1 MKKYFYIALFAISAV
16 LSSCTNSDNAPSAND
31 MAQRQKIEDDY
42 QAKKQDLALDSI
54 FSFCESDSLSD
65 RERETMHFLYAY
77 MPIGDITD
85 YSPEYHLNN
94 IRYSFR
100 AKAEMPWGDSIPE
113 REFNHFVVPNRVNN
127 ENQDLFRSTYYE
139 ELKSRVGNLSL
150 YDAVLEVNHWCHEH
164 VNYKG
169 SDIRTSSPMATI
181 KTSWG
186 RCGEEST
193 LLVAALRTVC
203 IPARQVYTPRWAHT
217 DDNHAWVEA
226 YVDGKWY
233 YLGACEPEPE
243 LNLGWFSEPASR
255 ALLIHTKVFGDYQ
268 GPEEVIS
275 RNDNYTE
282 INVIDNYGAT
292 AKTTFTVVD
301 EIGTPLPDVTV
312 EFKIYNY
319 AEYCTVAKKTTDE
332 NGQTW
337 LTTGLGSMMA
347 YASDNDKFGFEVF
360 KAGEKDT
367 ITIVLGH
374 NVGDDTTFDCDII
387 PPTASYNHPE
397 ISEAKTAENSRRLSY
412 EDSLRNAY
420 IATFPT
426 KENVQHLKELQYLL
440 PEQQAQVWE
449 LVQKSQGNHQVILD
463 FIIKNRW
470 HFEDFDDVYDYL
482 KSFSDKDL
490 RDASTD
496 ILEAHW
502 NFFDW
507 TNYDWKDRDLP
518 KAYGKGI
525 LPARISN
532 EMITPYRQ
540 TLSTFFSEEETQQFR
555 NDPLL
560 LTDWV
565 RQNIAIRED
574 LNPQRIPISP
584 VGVLTARKADKHSRD
599 IFFVAMARS
608 IDIPAKIDPVTG
620 KVQYYSN
627 KKWIDIDFET
637 EQTTENGKG
646 ILKLDYTPTAATP
659 DPKYYTHFSIKKFDG
674 THFNLLA
681 YDAQDPGIDDGM
693 NLSKFPKPIEL
704 EAGYYILTTGT
715 RLDDG
720 TALAHSQFFTIKENE
735 TTKLDFVLR
744 QPDKRH
750 NIIGTF
756 DTKSLFEDITTSQK
770 CSISQCAGQD
780 LFILGLIDHGSEPTT
795 HAMSDIAVFS
805 DEFNKNGTPLLLVFK
820 SQDEYDKFKK
830 KNFGNLPT
838 NTRHYIDNGD
848 LCKELAESLH
858 LGNSL
863 PIFIIADSKGN
874 VFFAKQGYT
883 IGLGEQMLKVLSS
896 KQ

>member
-1 MKKYFYIALFAISAV
+1 MKKKLIYTFFIISLL
-16 LSSCTNSDNAPSAND
+16 LSSCTNRDNTPSDNETR
-31 MAQRQKIEDDY
+31 QRQKTEDDY
-42 QAKKQDLALDSI
+42 QAKKQDLALDSL
-54 FSFCESDSLSD
+54 FSLCDSDSLSD
-65 RERETMHFLYAY
+65 KERETMHFLYAY
-77 MPIGDITD
+77 MPLGDITD
-85 YSPEYHLNN
+85 YTPEYHLNN

-100 AKAEMPWGDSIPE
+100 AKEEMPWGDSIPE
-113 REFNHFVVPNRVNN
+113 REFKHFVVPNRVNN
-127 ENQDLFRSTYYE
+127 ENQDMFRSTYYE
-139 ELKSRVGNLSL
+139 ELKSRVENLSL
-150 YDAVLEVNHWCHEH
+150 YDAVLEINHWCHEH

-203 IPARQVYTPRWAHT
+203 IPARQVYTPRWAHC

-226 YVDGKWY
+226 YVNGRWY

-255 ALLIHTKVFGDYQ
+255 AMLIHTRVFGDYQ

-292 AKTTFTVVD
+292 TKTTFTVVD
-301 EIGTPLPDVTV
+301 ENGTPIPDITV

-319 AEYCTVAKKTTDE
+319 AEYCTVAKKNTDE
-332 NGQTW
+332 KGQTW

-347 YASDNDKFGFEVF
+347 YAAKDGHFGYEVF
-360 KAGEKDT
+360 KAGKKDT
-367 ITIVLGH
+367 VAIVLNHCFGE
-374 NVGDDTTFDCDII
+374 DTAFDCDII
-387 PPTASYNHPE
+387 PPTASYKHPE
-397 ISEAKTAENSRRLSY
+397 ISEAKKAENSRRLSY

-463 FIIKNRW
+463 FIIKNGW

-525 LPARISN
+525 LPARISD

-540 TLSTFFSEEETQQFR
+540 TLSTLFSEEETQQFR
-555 NDPLL
+555 DDPLL
-560 LTDWV
+560 LVDWV
-565 RQNIAIRED
+565 RQNIVIRED

-584 VGVLTARKADKHSRD
+584 VGVMTARKADKHSRD

-608 IDIPAKIDPVTG
+608 LGIPAQIDPVTG
-620 KVQYYSN
+620 KVQYYNS
-627 KKWIDIDFET
+627 KWIDVDFEEEKPNST
-637 EQTTENGKG
+637 EKG
-646 ILKLDYTPTAATP
+646 FLNMHYTPTAATP

-693 NLSKFPKPIEL
+693 NLSRFPRPIEL

-720 TALAHSQFFTIKENE
+720 SALVHSQFFTIKENE
-735 TTKLDFVLR
+735 TTKLEFVLR
-744 QPDKRH
+744 QPDKQT
-750 NIIGTF
+750 NIIGSL
-756 DTKSLFEDITTSQK
+756 DAESLFEDITTSQK
-770 CSISQCAGQD
+770 CSIKQCADDGYY
-780 LFILGLIDHGSEPTT
+780 ILGIIDHGSEPTT
-795 HAMSDIAVFS
+795 HAISDIAVFT
-805 DEFNKNGTPLLLVFK
+805 DEFNKRNTPIILVFK
-820 SQDEYDKFKK
+820 DKDEYSKFKM
-830 KNFGNLPT
+830 KNFGTLPNNLI
-838 NTRHYIDNGD
+838 YKIDNGD
-848 LCKELAESLH
+848 IHKQLTENLQIDNK
-858 LGNSL
+858 SL
-863 PIFIIADSKGN
+863 PIFIIANTKGEI
-874 VFFAKQGYT
+874 VFVKQGYT
-883 IGLGEQMLKVLSS
+883 IGLGEQILKVMADL
-896 KQ
+896 